1 MGTLEIGL
9 IVGGSILALLIILIV
24 FIRISNIKRFRR
36 LQANLKK
43 IKEEEQTESLDDK
56 VILPKEEESA
66 ILNQDEPYI
75 TGNEMKVED
84 YIPDEQSE
92 DNNKIKPV
100 VEDYVSESDKLPPY
114 ENYDQKR
121 RFENKNKIQ
130 KVNRDKDFEDFLN
143 EHAFSRKVFNKS
155 LLDKIRELPPEVKA
169 IVLGNVFDKFD
180 DDKK

>member
-66 ILNQDEPYI
+66 ILNQDEQYI

-92 DNNKIKPV
+92 DNNIKPV